1 MKTVS
6 VCGQINSE
14 EEIEFMQFR
23 DYQLFNSSDVRYIH
37 DFNNG
42 RIFPK
47 EALNDANRGRIS
59 YIRDDPE
66 QNESSDRCGC
76 RH

>member
-23 DYQLFNSSDVRYIH
+23 DYQLFNSSDVRQIH
-37 DFNNG
+37 GFNNG

-47 EALNDANRGRIS
+47 EALNDAAMQ
-59 YIRDDPE
+59 
-66 QNESSDRCGC
+66 QNEKNNKVIYYPFG
-76 RH
+76 

>member
-14 EEIEFMQFR
+14 EEIAFMQFR

-37 DFNNG
+37 GFNNG
-42 RIFPK
+42 RIPK
-47 EALNDANRGRIS
+47 EALNDAAMQ
-59 YIRDDPE
+59 
-66 QNESSDRCGC
+66 QNEKNNKVIYYPFG
-76 RH
+76 

>member
-23 DYQLFNSSDVRYIH
+23 DST
-37 DFNNG
+37 
-42 RIFPK
+42 
-47 EALNDANRGRIS
+47 ALIMEEFS
-59 YIRDDPE
+59 QKKP
-66 QNESSDRCGC
+66 
-76 RH
+76 